1 MTKEEITH
9 MIGRLRSLS
18 ESNRI
23 LLRNHL
29 GEYFD
34 MQKPNIRMLM
44 LYVAPE
50 NAPRFETDPVFWQ
63 NLLFVS
69 GVYCRI
75 PAGQHSEKPE
85 KIEKE
90 LAKMT
95 VRKFHDQDVAD
106 NRISDLLA
114 LRTGKRGTLYPAL
127 AQLIRGIDAD
137 IDCASLFNDLQYW
150 ETAPSIQENWARAY
164 INVLKKGE

>member
-1 MTKEEITH
+1 
-9 MIGRLRSLS
+9 
-18 ESNRI
+18 
-23 LLRNHL
+23 
-29 GEYFD
+29 
-34 MQKPNIRMLM
+34 
-44 LYVAPE
+44 
-50 NAPRFETDPVFWQ
+50 
-63 NLLFVS
+63 
-69 GVYCRI
+69 
-75 PAGQHSEKPE
+75 
-85 KIEKE
+85 
-90 LAKMT
+90 MT